1 MSSESKSKLFSLTPH
16 LALELISPFFEE
28 AWPSIDPDH
37 VIIEAIQGGYC
48 NSIFKVTRSVSPDG
62 AGIQIGVETNEPT
75 SVIIRIR
82 GGNMID
88 VNQFDC
94 LNTYNAIMIVTNEMS
109 RR

>member
-1 MSSESKSKLFSLTPH
+1 MSSESKLSSLTPQ
-16 LALELISPFFEE
+16 LALELISPFFKFS
-28 AWPSIDPDH
+28 WPSSDPDH
-37 VIIEAIQGGYC
+37 VTVEAIQGGYC
-48 NSIFKVTRSVSPDG
+48 NSIFKVTRLVSPDG
-62 AGIQIGVETNEPT
+62 AVTQTGAYSNEPT

>member
-1 MSSESKSKLFSLTPH
+1 MSSESKLKLSALTPQ
-16 LALELISPFFEE
+16 LALELISPFFKE
-28 AWPSIDPDH
+28 AWPSSDPDR
-37 VIIEAIQGGYC
+37 VTVEAIQGGYC
-48 NSIFKVTRSVSPDG
+48 NSIFKVTRLVPPDG
-62 AGIQIGVETNEPT
+62 ANIRIGAYTNEPT

-94 LNTYNAIMIVTNEMS
+94 LNTYSAIMIVTNEMS